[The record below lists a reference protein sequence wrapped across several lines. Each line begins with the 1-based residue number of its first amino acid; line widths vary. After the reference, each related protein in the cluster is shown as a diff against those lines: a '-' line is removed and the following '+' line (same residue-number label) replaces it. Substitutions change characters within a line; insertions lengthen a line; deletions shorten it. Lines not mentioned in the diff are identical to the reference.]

1 MQARERIKTIIAGG
15 IPDDRIGMNDTM
27 WSSTV
32 ERWHR
37 EGLPADESPQD
48 HFGVNDFCNIG
59 ADYSLMLPEK
69 TLEESADY
77 RIYTNHN
84 GVTCKDY
91 RLERGWVTY
100 PMDFAIK
107 NAKDWQNYEPQMA
120 FHPDRLPAEA
130 LSVYENGR
138 ARGQFIAFTSHAS
151 FHPVW
156 ELIGHEN
163 ELIWMCEQP
172 DLVREIAVRI
182 ADLVIEN
189 YEQLKKLGIEF
200 DGAFL
205 ADDMGFRGGSMFSTQ
220 MYRDIIFPAHKKICD
235 HLNADASPPI
245 LHSDGDIRG
254 LIPDIIAAGFKGL
267 HPLEVKAGL
276 DIQDLKSRYGGQLV
290 FYGNIDAR
298 VMAATR
304 GDIEREVAAKIPL
317 AKEGGGYIY
326 HSDHSVPDDVPL
338 ENYAYTIELVKEYGR
353 Y

>member
-1 MQARERIKTIIAGG
+1 MQARERIKTILSGG
-15 IPDDRIGMNDTM
+15 VPDDRIGMNDTM
-27 WSSTV
+27 WSSTL
-32 ERWHR
+32 ERWRR
-37 EGLPADESPQD
+37 EGLPEEQSPQD
-48 HFGVNDFCNIG
+48 HFGVNDFCSIG
-59 ADYSLMLPEK
+59 ADYSLMLEEQ
-69 TLEESADY
+69 TLEQAEDY
-77 RIYTNHN
+77 RIYTDHN

-91 RLERGWVTY
+91 MTPRGWVVY

-107 NAKDWQNYEPQMA
+107 SEEDWLRYEPQMA
-120 FHPDRLPAEA
+120 FRPDRLPAGA
-130 LSVYENGR
+130 LATYERGR
-138 ARGQFIAFTSHAS
+138 SRGQFVAFSSHAS

-163 ELIWMCEQP
+163 ELVWMCEQP
-172 DLVREIAVRI
+172 RLIRTIAERI

-189 YEQLKKLGIEF
+189 YEELKKLGIEI

-205 ADDMGFRGGSMFSTQ
+205 ADDMGFRSGTMFSQ
-220 MYRDIIFPAHKKICD
+220 PMYRDIIFPAHQKICA
-235 HLNADASPPI
+235 HLNADDSPPI

-254 LIPDIIAAGFKGL
+254 FIPDIIAAGFKGL

-276 DIQDLKSRYGGQLV
+276 DIQDLKSRYGSQLA

-298 VMAATR
+298 VMAGTR
-304 GDIEREVAAKIPL
+304 EDIEREISTKIPL

-338 ENYAYTIELVKEYGR
+338 ENYAFTIELVEQYGK